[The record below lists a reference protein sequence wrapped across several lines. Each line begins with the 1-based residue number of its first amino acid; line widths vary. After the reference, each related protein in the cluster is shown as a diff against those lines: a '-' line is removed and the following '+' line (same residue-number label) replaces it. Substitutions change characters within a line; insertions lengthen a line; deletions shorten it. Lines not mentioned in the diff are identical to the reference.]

1 LREEELDSLT
11 QPTKYYNLIRGLTFP
26 SLRRVLAGAILMPVI
41 GVGIAFLIATFSA
54 NGFFFGCLFGAI
66 ALAIPS
72 ILVEMAI
79 SKFVLNGDPLFY
91 LRRCIALSFA
101 ANLVWVAFILV
112 GSVLSGSYL
121 EFPQKSF
128 LLGMACS
135 YSLRCF
141 SVLSLSSCTFTR
153 KMIASLLQPL
163 ACLLF
168 GFSFLGLSLINPIL
182 LLIPAIVIAPVLTCL
197 LLAFIERKGRAI
209 VAIPLLNLFRSFLTV
224 FLDMRNEPLESHLQE
239 LGVVQDVRVD
249 VLMFRRASDLTVKA
263 VIVVSGFHP
272 GPFLNVGSSVL
283 PMLIQNTVEAKTG
296 AVVMVPHGISGH
308 ENNVVSQ
315 SENQKVLELVG
326 GLLSRGRRG
335 TTASRAIWLS
345 VGAAS
350 ARSQAFGKCSLATFT
365 MSPKDMEDIPQEVSS
380 TLQSESMGF
389 EEIMLIDSHNC
400 IGQLSKMTSEDIAD
414 LVESGRSVLRKVSRE
429 EQGPFSVGAS
439 KIPLK
444 EFSLDQGV
452 GSCGLSVIIVD
463 TGGHLSAYLTIDG
476 NNMKKGLREK
486 ILETAKSMGVDD
498 AEIMTTDSHMVS
510 GRISSKLG
518 YHPIGEAID
527 NEILL
532 MRIKMGIQDA
542 LRNLEKSEMEWN
554 SGAVSV
560 KTLGRS
566 AFENLTMLIRSISK
580 LVAWWV
586 LGIVGIPTLLELMLL
601 R

>member
-1 LREEELDSLT
+1 LREELDSLT
-11 QPTKYYNLIRGLTFP
+11 QPAKYYNLIRGMTFP
-26 SLRRVLAGAILMPVI
+26 SLRRVLAETILTPVV

-66 ALAIPS
+66 ALVIPS
-72 ILVEMAI
+72 ILAEVAI
-79 SKFVLNGDPLFY
+79 SELVLNGDPLFY

-101 ANLVWVAFILV
+101 ANLVWVAFILI
-112 GSVLSGSYL
+112 GSIFSGSYL

-128 LLGMACS
+128 LLGLVGS

-153 KMIASLLQPL
+153 KMVASLLQPF
-163 ACLLF
+163 ACLLVAF
-168 GFSFLGLSLINPIL
+168 PFLGLPLVNPIL
-182 LLIPAIVIAPVLTCL
+182 SLIPAIAVAPALTCL
-197 LLAFIERKGRAI
+197 LLAFIERRGKTI
-209 VAIPLLNLFRSFLTV
+209 VAIPLLNLFRAFLTV
-224 FLDMRNEPLESHLQE
+224 FLDMRNEPLEGYLQE
-239 LGVVQDVRVD
+239 LGVVQDVKVNI
-249 VLMFRRASDLTVKA
+249 LMFRRETDQTVKA

-308 ENNVVSQ
+308 ENNIVSQ
-315 SENQKVLELVG
+315 SENQKVVELVG
-326 GLLSRGRRG
+326 RLLSGGRRG
-335 TTASRAIWLS
+335 TTASGVIRLSSRA
-345 VGAAS
+345 VS
-350 ARSQAFGKCSLATFT
+350 ARSQAFGTCSLVTFT

-380 TLQSESMGF
+380 TLQKEPMGF

-400 IGQLSKMTSEDIAD
+400 IHKLSEMTSGDISD
-414 LVESGRSVLRKVSRE
+414 LIESGRSVLQGAFRE
-429 EQGPFSVGAS
+429 RQGPFRVGAS

-452 GSCGLSVIIVD
+452 GPCGLSTIIVD
-463 TGGHLSAYLTIDG
+463 TGGRLSAYLTIDG

-486 ILETAKSMGVDD
+486 ILETAKNMGVDD
-498 AEIMTTDSHMVS
+498 AEVMTTDSHMVS

-527 NEILL
+527 NEMLL
-532 MRIKMGIQDA
+532 SHIKAGIQDA
-542 LRNLEKSEMEWN
+542 LQNLEKSEVEWN
-554 SGAVSV
+554 SGTVSV

-566 AFENLTMLIRSISK
+566 TFENLTMLIRRISK

-586 LGIVGIPTLLELMLL
+586 LGIVGIPTLLESMLL